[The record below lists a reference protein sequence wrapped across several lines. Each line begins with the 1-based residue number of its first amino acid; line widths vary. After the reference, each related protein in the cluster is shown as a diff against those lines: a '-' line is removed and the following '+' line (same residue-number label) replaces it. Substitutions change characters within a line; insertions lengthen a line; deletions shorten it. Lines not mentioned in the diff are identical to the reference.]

1 MYENMRRAEESRLLT
16 ELWMVLITKILTS
29 NGPLS
34 DRKGGY
40 RRQGEKF
47 HFQDSSAQPAR
58 ASQELCVHKQE
69 HCPLSL
75 ILPQNI
81 RPQVDRPL
89 IFIRN
94 IDIFVE
100 DMVANALFRSSI
112 FTMYIDPNL
121 FLPINT
127 AFANA

>member
-1 MYENMRRAEESRLLT
+1 
-16 ELWMVLITKILTS
+16 MVLITKSLTS

-34 DRKGGY
+34 DHKGGY

-47 HFQDSSAQPAR
+47 HFQDSYAQPAR
-58 ASQELCVHKQE
+58 ASQELCVHKPE

-75 ILPQNI
+75 SLPQNI
-81 RPQVDRPL
+81 RPWVDRSL
-89 IFIRN
+89 IFIEN
-94 IDIFVE
+94 INIFVE
-100 DMVANALFRSSI
+100 DIVANALFRSSI
-112 FTMYIDPNL
+112 FTMYIHPNL